1 MAGAFVAALFV
12 FDDHL
17 SEETRRGLPVGVL
30 LVVGAICFVLVAAR
44 SWFRPYSED

>member
-1 MAGAFVAALFV
+1 MAGAFVAALFI

-17 SEETRRGLPVGVL
+17 SEKTRRGFPVGVL
-30 LVVGAICFVLVAAR
+30 LAVGAICFVLLAAR